1 MYQFSRSIYRDL
13 VPRIDTCGGST
24 ERTLMAR
31 RQVLEACEGTIERL
45 VSDRRYF
52 ARPAKTLFN
61 EVREHFALAEQVRV
75 YMVIER
81 HIELIEEFLDSLPAD
96 VTLDGQQRNCLASTR
111 KGTPCQREP
120 LPGMDYCPSHKHLEE
135 TFEDEARVQRGESRA
150 ATRLVQ
156 EAAAA

>member
-1 MYQFSRSIYRDL
+1 MASGGIGEIRMYQFSRSIYREL
-13 VPRIDTCGGST
+13 VPRIDTSEGV
-24 ERTLMAR
+24 ERTFTAR
-31 RQVLEACEGTIERL
+31 RKVLEACEATIQRL

-52 ARPAKTLFN
+52 ARPAKTLFS

-81 HIELIEEFLDSLPAD
+81 RIGLVEEFLDSLPAD

-120 LPGMDYCPSHKHLEE
+120 LPGRDYCPSHKHLEE
-135 TFEDEARVQRGESRA
+135 TFEVREV
-150 ATRLVQ
+150 

>member
-13 VPRIDTCGGST
+13 VPRIDSSGGSS
-24 ERTLMAR
+24 ERTLTAR
-31 RQVLEACEGTIERL
+31 RQVLEACEATIQRL

-52 ARPAKTLFN
+52 ARPAKKLFT
-61 EVREHFALAEQVRV
+61 EIREHFALADQVRV

-81 HIELIEEFLDSLPAD
+81 HIDLIEEFLDSLPAD
-96 VTLDGQQRNCLASTR
+96 VTLDGQQRSCRASTR

-120 LPGMDYCPSHKHLEE
+120 RPGMDYCPSHKHLEE
-135 TFEDEARVQRGESRA
+135 AFEDDGSVRQGDGRA

-156 EAAAA
+156 EPAAA

>member
-13 VPRIDTCGGST
+13 VPRIDASGSV
-24 ERTLMAR
+24 ERTFAAR
-31 RQVLEACEGTIERL
+31 REVLESCEATIERL
-45 VSDRRYF
+45 VRDRRYF
-52 ARPAKTLFN
+52 ARPAKTLFS

-81 HIELIEEFLDSLPAD
+81 HINLVEEFLDSLPAD
-96 VTLDGQQRNCLASTR
+96 VTLDGQQRSCLASTR

-135 TFEDEARVQRGESRA
+135 TFEVREV
-150 ATRLVQ
+150 

>member
-13 VPRIDTCGGST
+13 APRIDTSVGI
-24 ERTLMAR
+24 ERTFAAR
-31 RQVLEACEGTIERL
+31 QNLLEACEATIQRL

-52 ARPAKTLFN
+52 ARPAKTLFS
-61 EVREHFALAEQVRV
+61 EVREHFVLSEQVRV

-81 HIELIEEFLDSLPAD
+81 HIGAVEVFLDSLPAD
-96 VTLDGQQRNCLASTR
+96 VTLDGQKRNCLASTR

-120 LPGMDYCPSHKHLEE
+120 LPGRDYCPSHKHLEE
-135 TFEDEARVQRGESRA
+135 TFEVREV
-150 ATRLVQ
+150 

>member
-13 VPRIDTCGGST
+13 VPRIDASGGT
-24 ERTLMAR
+24 ERTFAAR
-31 RQVLEACEGTIERL
+31 RKVLEACEATIERL

-52 ARPAKTLFN
+52 ARPAKTLFS

-81 HIELIEEFLDSLPAD
+81 HVDLIEEFLDSLPAD
-96 VTLDGQQRNCLASTR
+96 VTLDGQRRSCLASTR

-135 TFEDEARVQRGESRA
+135 TFGVREVEV
-150 ATRLVQ
+150 
-156 EAAAA
+156 AAA